1 VRCARGVRQG
11 LEPVVSNSI
20 CLFLLLPGVLMVCLY
35 LLLPA
40 VLMVCLYLLLPA
52 VLMVCLWCACICYC
66 LVCCLWH
73 RLVPTTVHLEARVDD
88 MCAFRGTR

>member
-1 VRCARGVRQG
+1 MRCARGVRQG

-20 CLFLLLPGVLMVCLY
+20 CLFLLLPG
-35 LLLPA
+35 